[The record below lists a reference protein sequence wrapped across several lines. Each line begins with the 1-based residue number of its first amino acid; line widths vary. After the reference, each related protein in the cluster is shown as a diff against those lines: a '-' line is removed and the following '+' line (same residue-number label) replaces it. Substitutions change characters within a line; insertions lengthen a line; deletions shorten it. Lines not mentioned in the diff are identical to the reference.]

1 MDTNE
6 ETQKPLSTNTRSEAG
21 EAGRVTF
28 TRKQLLIAAG
38 IVVVLFGSLLIWKSI
53 QVSSLKKEQAEKEA
67 ALKQE
72 FATIYDQQSADY
84 LKRLAKPYVW
94 ALRTEL
100 LQGNNSQVHL
110 YNNDMVR
117 ERGMISVMVADTKG
131 IVISSTDKKFEGR
144 NLSSLQ
150 QGGYL
155 SADSTVVN
163 KLDDSLFVMVSPIMG
178 FNSKLGTLVVHYA
191 VKTPAVLKN

>member
-72 FATIYDQQSADY
+72 FSTIYAQQSADY

-150 QGGYL
+150 QTGYL
-155 SADSTVVN
+155 SADSTMVN
-163 KLDDSLFVMVSPIMG
+163 KLADSLFVMVSPIMG

>member
-6 ETQKPLSTNTRSEAG
+6 ENQKPLSTTTRSEAG
-21 EAGRVTF
+21 EAGRIAF

-38 IVVVLFGSLLIWKSI
+38 LIIVLAGGLLIWKSI
-53 QVSSLKKEQAEKEA
+53 EVSSLKKEQAQKEA
-67 ALKQE
+67 AIKQE
-72 FATIYDQQSADY
+72 FATIYAQQSADY

-150 QGGYL
+150 QTGYL
-155 SADSTVVN
+155 SADSTMVN
-163 KLDDSLFVMVSPIMG
+163 KLADSLFVMVSPIMG